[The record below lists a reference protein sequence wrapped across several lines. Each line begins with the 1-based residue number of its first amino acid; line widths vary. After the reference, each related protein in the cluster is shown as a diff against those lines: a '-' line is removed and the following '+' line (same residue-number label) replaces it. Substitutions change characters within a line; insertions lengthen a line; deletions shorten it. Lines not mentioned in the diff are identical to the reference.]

1 MRINSSLHEL
11 GTLTSASSGRRDRA
25 VAIAAVTKITGI
37 SVINEMN
44 QTIGTI
50 DKFVVTRDGK
60 EPFALAVGQW
70 LPA

>member
-1 MRINSSLHEL
+1 LRIWY
-11 GTLTSASSGRRDRA
+11 
-25 VAIAAVTKITGI
+25 KITGI
-37 SVINEMN
+37 SVINEIN

-60 EPFALAVGQW
+60 EPYALAVGQW